1 MKVMAVGSAGLRAP
15 MVQDSSH
22 RVYVYARKI
31 ARAACILPRAR
42 RDNAYKL
49 SPGRDE

>member
-1 MKVMAVGSAGLRAP
+1 MKVMAAGSTGLRAP
-15 MVQDSSH
+15 MVQDSLH
-22 RVYVYARKI
+22 RVYVYTRKI
-31 ARAACILPRAR
+31 ARAVCMLPCAR